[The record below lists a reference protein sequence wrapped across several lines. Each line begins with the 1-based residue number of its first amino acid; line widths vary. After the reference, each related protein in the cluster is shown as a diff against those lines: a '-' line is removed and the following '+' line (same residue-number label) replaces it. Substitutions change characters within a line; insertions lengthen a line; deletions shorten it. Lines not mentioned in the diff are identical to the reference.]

1 MQEWIAMRQEKAI
14 VADLDEQ
21 GYLVKSCS
29 TYACVGTHDRC
40 GTTVEPLIKQ
50 QWFVKMDELA
60 KPAINALKT
69 GELRFVPERFDKI
82 YLHWLEN
89 IRTGVF
95 PVRSGG
101 DIGFRLTT
109 VMSAVNLLWQER
121 CRKNARIVDAH
132 ISRRTRIHWI
142 HGSLPHCGRSP
153 HLAGRTRHR
162 SWSISTR
169 QMCL

>member
-1 MQEWIAMRQEKAI
+1 MDRYEARKAI

-21 GYLVKSCS
+21 GYLVKVVPHMH
-29 TYACVGTHDRC
+29 AVGTHDRC

-89 IRTGVF
+89 IKDWCISRQIWWGHRIPAYYCDECGEFVVAREM
-95 PVRSGG
+95 P
-101 DIGFRLTT
+101 
-109 VMSAVNLLWQER
+109 E
-121 CRKNARIVDAH
+121 NARIVDAH

-153 HLAGRTRHR
+153 HLAGRTRQKT
-162 SWSISTR
+162 WIISIR
-169 QMCL
+169 QMYL